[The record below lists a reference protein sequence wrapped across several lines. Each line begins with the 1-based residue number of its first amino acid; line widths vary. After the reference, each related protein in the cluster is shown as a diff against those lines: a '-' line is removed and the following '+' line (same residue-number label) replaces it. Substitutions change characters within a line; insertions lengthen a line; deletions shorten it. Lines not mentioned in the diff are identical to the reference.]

1 MKKFLSIAFCLSA
14 GFVMAQKKNM
24 YQKGWIDFNKNGTK
38 DVFEDPQQP
47 VEKRV
52 ADLLSQMTLGR
63 KILPDGHSLWL
74 RSCAKR

>member
-14 GFVMAQKKNM
+14 GFVMAQKKNI

-52 ADLLSQMTLGR
+52 VDLVSQMTLE
-63 KILPDGHSLWL
+63 
-74 RSCAKR
+74 AKTCRWPLFMVTAVY